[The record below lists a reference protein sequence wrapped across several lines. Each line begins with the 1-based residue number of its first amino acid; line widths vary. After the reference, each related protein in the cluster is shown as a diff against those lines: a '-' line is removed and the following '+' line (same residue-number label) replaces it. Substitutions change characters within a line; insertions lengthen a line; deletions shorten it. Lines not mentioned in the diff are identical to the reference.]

1 MRCEE
6 RREAGARSDRS
17 FEALACY
24 QLSLKLLGAAYDLA
38 SKLPDFEKYNLAD
51 QLRRAA
57 VSVVLNI
64 AEGYGRYHYL
74 DKIRFFYIARGSL
87 DELLS
92 AFIACKEVH
101 YTDSEQIVWVRSVH
115 EEAHRSLN
123 GFIGFIRK
131 EAAGKEV
138 FGDKYIR
145 EPETPYDW
153 SGLNA

>member
-1 MRCEE
+1 MKAEE
-6 RREAGARSDRS
+6 RG
-17 FEALACY
+17 FETLACY
-24 QLSLKLLGAAYDLA
+24 QLALKLLRTAYDLA
-38 SKLPDFEKYNLAD
+38 GQLPDYEKYNLAD

-74 DKIRFFYIARGSL
+74 DKLRFLYMARGSL

-92 AFIACKEVH
+92 AFVACGEVGYADSGQIA
-101 YTDSEQIVWVRSVH
+101 WVRSAH

-131 EAAGKEV
+131 EAAGKEL

-145 EPETPYDW
+145 EPEAPYDW
-153 SGLNA
+153 SSLNTQTP

>member
-1 MRCEE
+1 MKAEE
-6 RREAGARSDRS
+6 RG
-17 FEALACY
+17 FETLACY
-24 QLSLKLLGAAYDLA
+24 QLALKLLRDAYDLA
-38 SKLPDFEKYNLAD
+38 GQLPDFEKYNLAD

-74 DKIRFFYIARGSL
+74 DKLRFLYIARGSL

-92 AFIACKEVH
+92 AFIACGEVG
-101 YTDSEQIVWVRSVH
+101 YADFGQVAWVRSVH

-131 EAAGKEV
+131 EATGREL

-145 EPETPYDW
+145 EPEASYDW
-153 SGLNA
+153 QSFGAQNP